1 MKNRIIFYSIFALIV
16 CAALATYYHLQVQLG
31 NMSSLTWWDV
41 KKYTMQNKGLPIEYM
56 GRYTQPQQEA
66 MIKKAEL
73 LRDAVQR
80 GDVAEIKKIIK
91 SGVVIDLPATHRDE
105 LSALHIAAMNN
116 QVEACKVLLDAGA
129 TPAITGKRGFGSNTV
144 VGMDTDGIQP
154 VDYAVANPKL
164 LEIFLDAGAPVETPR
179 IYSMTLIQLAVC
191 QNCPESVELLA
202 KRGAN
207 LNSAFEVVK
216 DVEMLELLLKLG
228 AKPSQADVNNIG
240 ARSPNKEEL
249 RKCLEKHGY
258 TPSLNSLLREAIGR
272 HDLQAVQDLL
282 NRGADPNARSS
293 KSLSTPLHDA
303 VDIGDVDIVNILIKA
318 GADVNAQDI
327 KKDTPL
333 MLLACKMSQIDVAKA
348 LLEAGADPTIK
359 NKWGANPIQA
369 AKKYRFTAMYKLF
382 NEYNKKKQEEKKSTN
397 Q

>member
-1 MKNRIIFYSIFALIV
+1 MSKKPVAYILHVVLFCVAIAVVCGGLTYFGVFA
-16 CAALATYYHLQVQLG
+16 AE
-31 NMSSLTWWDV
+31 S
-41 KKYTMQNKGLPIEYM
+41 NKGLPISYM
-56 GRYTQPQQEA
+56 SKLTPAQQDE
-66 MIKKAEL
+66 MIKKAER
-73 LRDAVQR
+73 LRDATQR

-105 LSALHIAAMNN
+105 RSALHIAAMNN

-129 TPAITGKRGFGSNTV
+129 TPAITGKVGFGSNTV
-144 VGMDTDGIQP
+144 VGMDIKGAQP

-164 LEIFLDAGAPVETPR
+164 LKIFLDAGAPVETPR
-179 IYSMTLIQLAVC
+179 TYSMTLIQLAVY

-207 LNSAFEVVK
+207 LNSAFAVVK

-240 ARSPNKEEL
+240 ASSPNKEEL
-249 RKCLEKHGY
+249 RKCLESHGY
-258 TPSLNSLLREAIGR
+258 TPSLDSLLRDAIGR
-272 HDLQAVQDLL
+272 HDLQAVQDIL
-282 NRGADPNARSS
+282 NRGADPNARSP
-293 KSLSTPLHDA
+293 KNLRTPLHDA
-303 VDIGDVDIVNILIKA
+303 VDYGNVEIVNILIKA

-333 MLLACKMSQIDVAKA
+333 MLLACSMSRIDVAKA

-359 NKWGANPIQA
+359 NKGGANPIKA
-369 AKKYRFTAMYKLF
+369 AKANHFTAMYKLF
-382 NEYNKKKQEEKKSTN
+382 NEYNKKKQEEKQSTN